1 MWHKTISERKMHD
14 LESNEFAKKIEG
26 ILDEKKAKDI
36 STISIKEISIL
47 ADYFVIC
54 SGTSIPHIKSL
65 ADEVEDRMEKE
76 NIMLLHKEGYN
87 SARWILMDYGS
98 VVIHIFHEEDRDFYN
113 LERLWADGIM
123 KHR

>member
-1 MWHKTISERKMHD
+1 M
-14 LESNEFAKKIEG
+14 ESNELAKKIEG

-36 STISIKEISIL
+36 SIISIKEISIL

-54 SGTSIPHIKSL
+54 SGTSVPHIKSL
-65 ADEVEDRMEKE
+65 ADEVEERMEKE
-76 NIMLLHKEGYN
+76 NVKILHKEGYN
-87 SARWILMDYGS
+87 SARWILLDYGS

>member
-113 LERLWADGIM
+113 LERLWADGVM